1 MELGFSLADVANG
14 IFIIVLAIV
23 GAIGA
28 RRGLSASRKKPESV
42 AEVAGGIVDNSAID
56 RLTSAIEASNVEAV
70 SNRRLG
76 HRLVEEL
83 ESLTKELSEIRSE
96 MRLRRR

>member
-1 MELGFSLADVANG
+1 MDWGFSLADVANG

-28 RRGLSASRKKPESV
+28 RRGLSSAPKKPEQV
-42 AEVAGGIVDNSAID
+42 AEVAAGIIDNSAIEK
-56 RLTSAIEASNVEAV
+56 LTAAIEASNVEAV
-70 SNRRLG
+70 STRRLG
-76 HRLVEEL
+76 HRLVEAL
-83 ESLTKELSEIRSE
+83 EALTKELSEIRSE